1 MKFLPVF
8 CTCTAIILIFSGCTP
23 KTTAQRLVSE
33 EKEATI
39 TPGTDNERVYM
50 DELQG
55 TLTNFTGN
63 QITVFRDPDSYT
75 FDISQATVEC
85 TSGIMWGENISV
97 IYEGQLTDTD
107 TSTVRALKVVD
118 DYHQDKEIKE
128 TLLKGKLKSLT
139 NNALILQTKDN
150 KTVTCPITGT
160 EQYFQSGIKAGRKV
174 YIHYKGELKP
184 SADDPNSLY
193 GTYAKVL
200 SVSDTEPLQVPDPTP
215 TPTPNDEKN
224 SKKQK
229 QMRAIIQ
236 NLQTN
241 TLTVTAE
248 NTDVTLNLNLQKI
261 PCYFEGGAAVGSHVT
276 ITYTGDFN
284 GNTTDGMKILG
295 ITGEST
301 RNRRD
306 RGISFTVS
314 GEILASTANTLTLA
328 TYDGVYITCN
338 IEKASNSSTG
348 GLLTGSAVRIT
359 FNPADCRTTNI
370 YTALKIEDA

>member
-8 CTCTAIILIFSGCTP
+8 CTCTAIILTFSGCTP

-63 QITVFRDPDSYT
+63 QITVFHDPDSYT

-85 TSGIMWGENISV
+85 TSGILWGENVSV
-97 IYEGQLTDTD
+97 VYEGQLTDTD

-160 EQYFQSGIKAGRKV
+160 EQY
-174 YIHYKGELKP
+174 
-184 SADDPNSLY
+184 
-193 GTYAKVL
+193 
-200 SVSDTEPLQVPDPTP
+200 
-215 TPTPNDEKN
+215 
-224 SKKQK
+224 
-229 QMRAIIQ
+229 
-236 NLQTN
+236 
-241 TLTVTAE
+241 
-248 NTDVTLNLNLQKI
+248 
-261 PCYFEGGAAVGSHVT
+261 
-276 ITYTGDFN
+276 
-284 GNTTDGMKILG
+284 LG
-295 ITGEST
+295 
-301 RNRRD
+301 
-306 RGISFTVS
+306 
-314 GEILASTANTLTLA
+314 LCAS
-328 TYDGVYITCN
+328 
-338 IEKASNSSTG
+338 SM
-348 GLLTGSAVRIT
+348 
-359 FNPADCRTTNI
+359 
-370 YTALKIEDA
+370 